1 MSLCRRFLRQDLRL
15 LGYSI
20 PALVV
25 RPPGRDPI
33 LTIEEHGRLGTA
45 NSRPA
50 RGATPPLKGVDQG
63 LGPKLPRSDAFLQLA
78 GAPKWCAVQGT
89 TRQGW

>member
-25 RPPGRDPI
+25 RPPEGAPKYSTRE
-33 LTIEEHGRLGTA
+33 TGRLGT
-45 NSRPA
+45 
-50 RGATPPLKGVDQG
+50 
-63 LGPKLPRSDAFLQLA
+63 
-78 GAPKWCAVQGT
+78 
-89 TRQGW
+89 

>member
-25 RPPGRDPI
+25 RPLERD
-33 LTIEEHGRLGTA
+33 TK
-45 NSRPA
+45 A
-50 RGATPPLKGVDQG
+50 RTGLWPHVLVSLVLTPPGSLV
-63 LGPKLPRSDAFLQLA
+63 GP
-78 GAPKWCAVQGT
+78 
-89 TRQGW
+89 